1 MLVVLD
7 CWLLYHVLV
16 WFDPLG
22 NVTAGISEV
31 RESVFTRDSFP
42 ATDLLTMTG
51 CEAATT
57 RHYPAL
63 PGTAAISPPCRAG
76 TTTISTREY
85 QRVLPTS
92 NSLESHNTVI

>member
-63 PGTAAISPPCRAG
+63 RLSVRPAGPGQQQFLPG
-76 TTTISTREY
+76 STREHY
-85 QRVLPTS
+85 QRVTA
-92 NSLESHNTVI
+92 